1 MNYRKDQIL
10 AEIRRIAEKQGGRAP
25 GKNQFFNETGIKES
39 DWSGRY
45 WSRWGDAVA
54 EAGFQ
59 PNTLQPR
66 LDDNFMLAKLADLTR
81 NLGRFPTVADL
92 RLRTRKDPDF
102 PSDKTFSRFGDK
114 ASWPARLAKF
124 CENSPSADYADVA
137 DICRREG
144 ERIRANASDAG
155 DDIGSEDEETGRAV
169 EAGVVYL
176 LRAGRH
182 YKIGRTN
189 SSDRR
194 ERELA
199 IQLPERAARVHEIHT
214 DDASG
219 IEAYWHRRFADRRK
233 NGEWFALTSSDVKA
247 FKRRKFM

>member
-1 MNYRKDQIL
+1 
-10 AEIRRIAEKQGGRAP
+10 
-25 GKNQFFNETGIKES
+25 
-39 DWSGRY
+39 
-45 WSRWGDAVA
+45 
-54 EAGFQ
+54 
-59 PNTLQPR
+59 
-66 LDDNFMLAKLADLTR
+66 
-81 NLGRFPTVADL
+81 
-92 RLRTRKDPDF
+92 
-102 PSDKTFSRFGDK
+102 
-114 ASWPARLAKF
+114 
-124 CENSPSADYADVA
+124 
-137 DICRREG
+137 
-144 ERIRANASDAG
+144 
-155 DDIGSEDEETGRAV
+155 
-169 EAGVVYL
+169 

-194 ERELA
+194 DRELA